1 MKKIEEVR
9 KELERLKNIMQSA
22 QGIDREDYAE
32 LSAKTA
38 ALGWVLEMQEET
50 GDVISKITHMGFHKI
65 LIAIDSNPSSEIVAQ
80 NGLQLAKQFNSEIA
94 LISVIDP
101 ESYPD
106 EDEATIR
113 EREDM
118 MEHNLNKSQGN
129 VMEKVFKNTPFSSF
143 VEVGTPSK
151 AILRVAEEWGADV
164 IVMGTHGRK
173 GLPHLL
179 MGSVA
184 EDLIR
189 HSKKAVVIIPV
200 VN

>member
-1 MKKIEEVR
+1 
-9 KELERLKNIMQSA
+9 
-22 QGIDREDYAE
+22 
-32 LSAKTA
+32 
-38 ALGWVLEMQEET
+38 
-50 GDVISKITHMGFHKI
+50 
-65 LIAIDSNPSSEIVAQ
+65 
-80 NGLQLAKQFNSEIA
+80 
-94 LISVIDP
+94 VIDP

-184 EDLIR
+184 EDLVR